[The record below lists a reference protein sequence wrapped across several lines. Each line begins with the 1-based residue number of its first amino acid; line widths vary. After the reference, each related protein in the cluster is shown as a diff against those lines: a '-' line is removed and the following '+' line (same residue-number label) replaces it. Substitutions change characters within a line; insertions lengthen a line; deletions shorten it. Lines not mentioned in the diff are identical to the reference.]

1 MCVCRTVYVK
11 IAQFSGV
18 QTKFLLDLLK
28 IDNIGEDVE
37 QTSCDFDKSCDIVEF
52 SVW

>member
-1 MCVCRTVYVK
+1 MCVCAEQYTLR
-11 IAQFSGV
+11 SPS
-18 QTKFLLDLLK
+18 FLLDLLK
-28 IDNIGEDVE
+28 IDNIGEDVA